1 MQKKLEFYV
10 CKLMVGYFKSK
21 GSVFISGNAFI
32 LNVDKCE
39 NKIFQ
44 RTKKK
49 KTMTIVLRENRECRF
64 IVYWPTVV

>member
-49 KTMTIVLRENRECRF
+49 KQ
-64 IVYWPTVV
+64 